1 MFFEIHALEEGF
13 LRRIFPSI
21 FIILFLAFSPI
32 RVYSLSTYSLRSVS
46 TVAPDIAVVLE
57 KGTAGTSEIG
67 VNGTTSKVTVVASG
81 NVEDYVDNNTSDV
94 DSSADKGTHDN
105 FLAQQAGPDSTYD
118 TLTEGDTGSRV
129 SGYRVQ
135 QGRTKLTTETQDIAI
150 TPVNS
155 LNRAFVL
162 LTSYYA
168 YGQKDTT
175 PKSGSGASVDTNVG
189 QFLAYLYDTSAIRVE
204 RSSGATDVWITWQ
217 VIECLNE
224 EFYVYG
230 GSQPYSGSTTTYTVS
245 IGGTVNGS
253 NSLAWVNGA
262 TNDQASRSYVNRAF
276 FTAEIGSGPQ
286 TTLTLKRGEAGTASG
301 TVRWVVVEFNSSKIG
316 SIQTGETTVTTQTQ
330 SARQTVSILPVNA
343 SHSILLFQIRSS
355 ANGLMQLS
363 IAGALDS
370 STQISFYAHSTNNY
384 TRYIRWYVI
393 DFGSGCGSKQSGQID
408 KSADSGWY
416 DIDRTLTTVNRSRTI
431 SFVSLTSAGTGTAFP
446 RPFPNAYVENATNL
460 NVWRSY
466 YGQESWIEWQVL
478 ELPYNVGPPN
488 YELDLEVQWT
498 NVGYN
503 KTDEYLCIYA
513 GMLGSENLKVDIWSG
528 SSWIT
533 VISALQPNQW
543 NNVSVSSYLNAST
556 FTIRFE
562 GSNENGDT
570 NKDTWMIDVTL
581 LHVWTTESTYDYVLS
596 TISQKSYEQEIKLTL
611 YDSNN
616 IGRLSNCTIWLRG
629 TSTSAQIRIIDG
641 TVVSYSGNWSVL
653 YASSEQYVV
662 VYAKESYSGSSTL
675 SIRLEA
681 TKDNSIVYSC
691 LIELKVN

>member
-1 MFFEIHALEEGF
+1 MFFGIHAIEEGF
-13 LRRIFPSI
+13 LRRILPSI
-21 FIILFLAFSPI
+21 LIILFLVFSPI
-32 RVYSLSTYSLRSVS
+32 RVYSLPTYSLRSVS

-67 VNGTTSKVTVVASG
+67 VNRTTSKVTVVASG
-81 NVEDYVDNNTSDV
+81 NVEDYVDNTSDV

-105 FLAQQAGPDSTYD
+105 FPAQQAGPDSTYD

-129 SGYRVQ
+129 SGYKVQ
-135 QGRTKLTTETQDIAI
+135 QGRTKLTAATQDITI
-150 TPVNS
+150 TPVDS

-175 PKSGSGASVDTNVG
+175 PTSGSGGAVNTNVG
-189 QFLAYLYDTSAIRVE
+189 QFLAYLYDTSTIRVE
-204 RSSGATDVWITWQ
+204 RSSGATNVWITWQ
-217 VIECLNE
+217 VIECLNG

-245 IGGTVNGS
+245 IGGTVNAS

-262 TNDQASRSYVNRAF
+262 TNDQASQSYTNQAF
-276 FTAEIGSGPQ
+276 FTAETGSGLQ
-286 TTLTLKRGEAGTASG
+286 TTLTLKRGAAGTASG
-301 TVRWVVVEFNSSKIG
+301 TVRWVVVEFNPSKID

-330 SARQTVSILPVNA
+330 SARRTVSISPIDT
-343 SHSILLFQIRSS
+343 SDSILLFQIRSS

-363 IAGALDS
+363 IVGALDS
-370 STQISFYAHSTNNY
+370 STQISFCAHSTNSY

-393 DFGSGCGSKQSGQID
+393 DFGSGSGSKQSGQID
-408 KSADSGWY
+408 RSTDTGWY
-416 DIDRTLTTVNRSRTI
+416 DIDITLTAVNRSRTI

-466 YGQESWIEWQVL
+466 YGQGSWIEWQVL

-503 KTDEYLCIYA
+503 ETNENLCIYA
-513 GMLGSENLKVDIWSG
+513 GMPGSENLKVDVWTS

-543 NNVSVSSYLNAST
+543 NNISVFSYLNAST
-556 FTIRFE
+556 FTIRFKD
-562 GSNENGDT
+562 SNENDDT
-570 NKDTWMIDVTL
+570 NKDAWGIDATL

-616 IGRLSNCTIWLRG
+616 IGRLSNCTIWLRD
-629 TSTSAQIRIIDG
+629 TSTSTQIRIIDG
-641 TVVSYSGNWSVL
+641 TVVSYCGNWSVL

-675 SIRLEA
+675 SIRLEV
-681 TKDNSIVYSC
+681 TKDISIVYTC
-691 LIELKVN
+691 LIRLTIN